1 MPKTRAII
9 LIKWSDFLSA
19 THRNSQEKHP
29 MRSILIGLMAC
40 LSACVWAASEQ
51 VSFPG
56 AVGAGFPVQEKVTA
70 TLQWPAAAQRPVP
83 AVVILHGSGGIDG
96 RGAFHAQALNK
107 SGIATLELFMFPQG
121 GRFKGGH
128 TTTLTHAYGAL
139 RFLASHP
146 AVDSKKIGVMG
157 FSWGGNLALRTA
169 SKQTHRSF
177 FADGQPAFAAHAA
190 YYGVW
195 WAHEKLAKEAA
206 TVGVYAVL
214 TGAPVLL
221 VSGGKDDYG
230 PPDAAQLFYNA
241 LPASASALMTLQHY
255 PGATH
260 GFDSPAGSD
269 RLIFDP
275 TAHQGKGGQVRFYR
289 DADAAEDARSKT
301 LAFFLKAF
309 TGEVR

>member
-1 MPKTRAII
+1 
-9 LIKWSDFLSA
+9 
-19 THRNSQEKHP
+19 
-29 MRSILIGLMAC
+29 MRSVLIWLMAS
-40 LSACVWAASEQ
+40 LSQCVWAASEQ

-56 AVGAGFPVQEKVTA
+56 AVGAGFPVQETVIA
-70 TLQWPAAAQRPVP
+70 TLQWPEAAQRPVP

-96 RGAFHAQALNK
+96 RGAYHAQALNQ
-107 SGIATLELFMFPQG
+107 SGIATLEVFMFPQG

-146 AVDSKKIGVMG
+146 AVDPRKIGVMG

-177 FADGQPAFAAHAA
+177 FADGHPMFAAHAA

-195 WAHEKLAKEAA
+195 WLHEKLARDAA
-206 TVGVYAVL
+206 TVGVYAEL

-241 LPASASALMTLQHY
+241 LPTPAQAPLTLLHY
-255 PGATH
+255 PSATH

-269 RLIFDP
+269 RSLFDP
-275 TAHQGKGGQVRFYR
+275 TAHLGKGGQVRFYR

-309 TGEVR
+309 AGEAR